1 MQLQKI
7 YKQQK
12 DFSEKSVKVIYWL
25 NEVNSMLKL
34 AEIFPFIDRSYFTNM
49 NSCPDSEPQKT
60 IWDKNN

>member
-25 NEVNSMLKL
+25 NEVNSTLK
-34 AEIFPFIDRSYFTNM
+34 
-49 NSCPDSEPQKT
+49 
-60 IWDKNN
+60 